1 MSKGYGKMQ
10 RAILDV
16 FEAKPDEL
24 LDTITIAALAYGE
37 NPVSNAQASSVRRS
51 LRKLVDAG
59 EVVDLGRGWRDRRRR
74 FALPHKATEYR
85 QRVADMT
92 GARGAP

>member
-10 RAILDV
+10 RAIIDV

-37 NPVSNAQASSVRRS
+37 NPVTNAQASSVRRS

-74 FALPHKATEYR
+74 FALPDKAEDYQ
-85 QRVADMT
+85 QRVEQT
-92 GARGAP
+92 FGPQGAP